1 MLGEDRIIGDAGRS
15 RELERLLVVVG
26 EQFRV
31 VVWAP
36 QPFDPGCGTTVLLR
50 PCAPR
55 DLAVGDVAEQYVLE
69 GVLRVA
75 CDSRSSL
82 AGDEVLSLQ
91 SAQPPLR
98 FGGVDAC
105 GGGDAAKPEDFAVHR
120 CLFKQ
125 L

>member
-1 MLGEDRIIGDAGRS
+1 MLDEDRIIRDARRS
-15 RELERLLVVVG
+15 RELERMLVVVG
-26 EQFRV
+26 EQLRM

-36 QPFDPGCGTTVLLR
+36 EPFDPGSGTTVLLR

-69 GVLRVA
+69 GVLGVA
-75 CDSRSSL
+75 GNRRSSL

-91 SAQPPLR
+91 RAQQTLR
-98 FGGVDAC
+98 LGGVDAC
-105 GGGDAAKPEDFAVHR
+105 GGGDAAKPEDLAVHR
-120 CLFKQ
+120 CL